1 MKIIHH
7 SNRIYQLLK
16 NCIGPAFAYL
26 RQGYRANLVK
36 AHCVSFAK
44 HLFRHLQ
51 SFGVTLDK
59 EYRDLGDLH
68 GPRMQKLR
76 TLTAGLHALLPKQAQ
91 FSYSILIPLY
101 FQPSPELFRK
111 TLLSALQQTAP
122 HLEILIGYAHHCLSK
137 EIEKMIKEFQDAF
150 PQRLSIFAYSTSAS
164 HDILNSLAQEA
175 KGHFLFVL
183 DPYDWLRP
191 DFLFRC
197 EQLLRLLKGRE
208 NVCLYTDEYE
218 INEGDHP
225 IPGKQIQK
233 PHRIAFPYLFYNA
246 LGRSLLIPRHLWELA
261 GGMQAV
267 QKDKMI
273 WDLALRLDRV
283 GATFRHLPFYLYAKR
298 NSLHHSLSSEPVGS
312 FEEQL
317 SAYTQAEQL
326 SWKWSAGDLPNS
338 YRAVPELKRI
348 PKVQVIIPYKDQK
361 DLTLKTIRSILKQ
374 KHVHVFVT
382 AVDNASHDT
391 SIAEHIK
398 ELGGEVISVH
408 EPFNYSRL
416 NNLAVMKTNTA
427 QDCDSLLF
435 LNNDVELK
443 EEALSEMCRWVDQ
456 PLIGMVGC
464 QLFYPNGLLQ
474 HGGIDRKRDAP
485 ATQMIW
491 NHSEKMAS
499 HERQVMTKVLR
510 LTDAVTA
517 ACALMKRKLFIEI
530 GGFDEI
536 WYPIAYSDT
545 NLAVKVEA
553 KGLYCLYTPYAQG
566 VHHESVTRKYEN
578 IEDVEMSHWL
588 HQQYVEQQLKNLE
601 ELQIPKR

>member
-7 SNRIYQLLK
+7 SNRAYQLLK
-16 NCIGPAFAYL
+16 SCIGPAFAYL
-26 RQGYRANLVK
+26 RQGYRANLIK

-51 SFGVTLDK
+51 SFGATLEKD
-59 EYRDLGDLH
+59 YRDLGDLH

-76 TLTAGLHALLPKQAQ
+76 TLTAGLHALLPKQAL

-101 FQPSPELFRK
+101 FQPNPELFRK
-111 TLLSALQQTAP
+111 MLLSALQQTAP
-122 HLEILIGYAHHCLSK
+122 HLDILIGHAQQCLSK
-137 EIEKMIKEFQDAF
+137 EIEKIIKECQEAF
-150 PQRLSIFAYSTSAS
+150 PQRLNTFAYSTSAS
-164 HDILNSLAQEA
+164 HEILNSLAQEA

-197 EQLLRLLKGRE
+197 EQLLRLLKERE

-218 INEGDHP
+218 INDEDHP

-233 PHRIAFPYLFYNA
+233 PHRLAFPYLFYNA
-246 LGRSLLIPRHLWELA
+246 LGRSLLIPRHLWGLA

-267 QKDKMI
+267 PNEDLL
-273 WDLALRLDRV
+273 WDLALRLDSV
-283 GATFRHLPFYLYAKR
+283 GAAFRHLPFYLYAKR
-298 NSLHHSLSSEPVGS
+298 RTVHPLSKERTVS

-317 SAYTQAEQL
+317 KVYTQAKQL
-326 SWKWSAGDLPNS
+326 SWKWSAGALPNS
-338 YRAVPELKRI
+338 YRAVPELMRT

-374 KHVHVFVT
+374 KHVHVHIT
-382 AVDNASHDT
+382 AVDNASRDT
-391 SIAEHIK
+391 SIAEHIR

-416 NNLAVMKTNTA
+416 NNLAVMRTETA

-435 LNNDVELK
+435 LNNDVELE
-443 EEALSEMCRWVDQ
+443 EEALLEMCRWVEQ

-464 QLFYPNGLLQ
+464 QLLYPNGLLQ

-485 ATQMIW
+485 ANQMIW

-499 HERQVMTKVLR
+499 HDRQIMTKVLR

-517 ACALMKRKLFIEI
+517 ACALMRRKLFIEI

-545 NLAVKVEA
+545 NLAIKVEA
-553 KGLYCLYTPYAQG
+553 RGLYCLYTPYAKG
-566 VHHESVTRKYEN
+566 IHHESVTRKYEN

-588 HQQYVEQQLKNLE
+588 HQQYVEQRLKNIE
-601 ELQIPKR
+601 ELPIHRE